1 MQSINN
7 SKKSIYYNLLI
18 CFAIALLSSLAT
30 AAVFAIV
37 MTVFS
42 VGTNY
47 SALFST
53 LSYIVGC
60 FVGGIFF
67 GKLNKS
73 KGMIFGSLIGIAVF
87 LVSLI
92 IALIINKSSLSI
104 ITLFHLLG
112 CVLSAAIGGI
122 VSVNNVN
129 KNVYKTGK
137 FK

>member
-73 KGMIFGSLIGIAVF
+73 KGMIFGSLIG
-87 LVSLI
+87 
-92 IALIINKSSLSI
+92 NKSSLSI

-122 VSVNNVN
+122 VSVNNAN